1 MGESIPLISYNKFLK
16 LDNSKNNDDKNLTII
31 KSNND
36 KDNDENKKPIKP
48 DSYSII
54 KGIKNLNDKEKI
66 LHIIILIIKYIVE
79 ISLIISGSFFIK

>member
-36 KDNDENKKPIKP
+36 KDNDENKKLIKP

-54 KGIKNLNDKEKI
+54 KRIKKFK
-66 LHIIILIIKYIVE
+66 
-79 ISLIISGSFFIK
+79 